1 MKALASAAV
10 STCVL
15 LVVLPLA
22 FVAAG
27 GADASTAVS
36 QLAATQIPPE
46 LIAQY
51 EAAAAACPGLS
62 WAVIAGIGYVESG
75 QANGRAD
82 PATGHISGPPI
93 LGYAPTGPDTD
104 HGTLDGDPT
113 QDWAVGLMQITP
125 STWRSNATLGAG
137 RPPGATPDISNAWDD
152 IATGGHYLCALLAL
166 FGGNTERAVAA
177 YTCGPG
183 GGPSCGVSYAAQVLA
198 KAAEYTDGAA
208 VAGTL
213 IAGDAGTVVA
223 VALAQVGKP
232 YVWGAA
238 GPDAFD
244 CSGLAV
250 YAYTA
255 VGVALPHL
263 TFDQVTM
270 GVAVSPDSIQP
281 GDLIFGP
288 GGDPIED
295 YGHEAIAIGNGQMV
309 EAPHTGANVDVQPI
323 NPTWIQAVRRIIL
336 PTATATVSA

>member
-1 MKALASAAV
+1 MKALAAV
-10 STCVL
+10 AVAVCMF
-15 LVVLPLA
+15 VVVAPLA

-27 GADASTAVS
+27 GAGDTAAVS
-36 QLAATQIPPE
+36 PLAAAQIPPE

-51 EAAAAACPGLS
+51 QAAAATCPGMS
-62 WAVIAGIGYVESG
+62 WAVLAGVGFVESRH
-75 QANGRAD
+75 ADGRAD
-82 PATGHISGPPI
+82 PANGHINGTAL

-104 HGTLDGDPT
+104 HGVLDGDPRH
-113 QDWAVGLMQITP
+113 DWAVGLMQITP
-125 STWRSNATLGAG
+125 STWRSNAMLGVGHPAG
-137 RPPGATPDISNAWDD
+137 TPPDINNAWDD

-166 FGGNTERAVAA
+166 FGSDTTRAVAA

-183 GGPSCGVSYAAQVLA
+183 GGPGCGLTYAAQVMA

-213 IAGDAGTVVA
+213 VGGNAGTVVA

-255 VGVALPHL
+255 IGIALPHL

-270 GVAVSPDSIQP
+270 GIAVSLDSIQP

-309 EAPHTGANVDVQPI
+309 VATHTGASIDVETI
-323 NPTWIQAVRRIIL
+323 NPAWVQSVRRIIG
-336 PTATATVSA
+336 PTAAGPASP